1 MGSFFA
7 PEADGK
13 AWMPFVASLVGEQAA
28 GTSAPASGDG
38 GFPNGPA
45 TVFFWVPRALP
56 APMPP
61 STGTPCMTITSRWA
75 SCPLVKSWL
84 CHRVATAK
92 VDVTV
97 PGEAVGEGM
106 GVPCLGGTFSQMRV
120 SGEPSGGW
128 ACCIHVRSQAH
139 GQQDLGI
146 WARSST
152 GAPHVPCMPPA
163 HAVLCVPHP
172 IPLPN
177 SSDPLNTPRSLI
189 FACSQGSVKQIC
201 IDKVNGAMASILGQ
215 AVDFPAAPEGT
226 WYQGHGLLP
235 RAAPCL
241 RCMAVWVPRERGDAA
256 EFQQSG
262 PCRARWAAPDR
273 PDSTA

>member
-120 SGEPSGGW
+120 SGEPLW
-128 ACCIHVRSQAH
+128 W
-139 GQQDLGI
+139 L
-146 WARSST
+146 
-152 GAPHVPCMPPA
+152 
-163 HAVLCVPHP
+163 
-172 IPLPN
+172 
-177 SSDPLNTPRSLI
+177 
-189 FACSQGSVKQIC
+189 
-201 IDKVNGAMASILGQ
+201 
-215 AVDFPAAPEGT
+215 
-226 WYQGHGLLP
+226 GLLHP
-235 RAAPCL
+235 CAVPGSWPTGSWHLGTEQHRCSPCPMHAPCSCSFMRPPSHSTPKFL
-241 RCMAVWVPRERGDAA
+241 DPPEHPSQPHLCM
-256 EFQQSG
+256 QSRQ
-262 PCRARWAAPDR
+262 CQADLH
-273 PDSTA
+273 